1 MLRQTLR
8 ALRPKQWMKNLLVL
22 AAPAAAGVLTQDILH
37 LALGLMGFI
46 CASSFG
52 YIINDWVD
60 RQKDAKHPKKKNR
73 PFASQKLG
81 ILHLIWLLAVLTALI
96 VYVCWLLPT
105 HFTFV
110 ILVYLAVTVSY
121 SLYIKSR
128 PVTEMVWLALGFLL
142 RAIAGSAI
150 IEKSPTGWFLVAVFF
165 GAIYVVT
172 AKRIAEIRSEYDGS
186 TRSVLRKYS
195 LPFLNVVFTV
205 SIAVTLLTYALWVF
219 AVHANSAIAQL
230 TIVPFSLSVLL
241 YAYHAETDDAETP
254 EDLLFKDPVL
264 LLGIAFTVLP
274 LLWVFKR

>member
-1 MLRQTLR
+1 VLTAVVK
-8 ALRPKQWMKNLLVL
+8 ALRPKQWIKNLLVL
-22 AAPAAAGVLTQDILH
+22 AAPAAAGVLTQNMPH
-37 LALGLMGFI
+37 LVLGVIGFV

-52 YIINDWVD
+52 YLINDWVD
-60 RQKDAKHPKKKNR
+60 RQYDAKHPKKKTR
-73 PFASQKLG
+73 PFASKKLG
-81 ILHLIWLLAVLTALI
+81 VPHLISLLAVLTALI
-96 VYVCWLLPT
+96 VYVCWLLPI
-105 HFTFV
+105 HFTYV
-110 ILVYLAVTVSY
+110 VCVYLAVTLSY
-121 SLYIKSR
+121 SLYLKSL

-150 IEKSPTGWFLVAVFF
+150 IQKSPTGWFLVAVFF

-172 AKRIAEIRSEYDGS
+172 AKRIAEIRSEHEGS
-186 TRSVLRKYS
+186 TRSVLRNYS

-241 YAYHAETDDAETP
+241 YAYHAETDDAEAP

-264 LLGIAFTVLP
+264 LLSIAFTVFP